1 MATFNI
7 TWSNAAYVSNTN
19 VTGQRIDYRQKSL
32 NGAYITTGFTPPN
45 DLAKTVTSA
54 SVTGLLT
61 NTVYQFRVAALCT
74 AGGPTFNSDGVRE
87 AIRFACVN
95 PTPSTTDT
103 TITVTLTGLPV
114 DITRVIFNI
123 GPGPIS
129 VLTSGG
135 SASYTFTGLTSSTSY
150 TITTEFAAIVNG
162 AEQVSTLSTCSITA
176 STAAPATCPAPTGLA
191 VTSALA

>member
-1 MATFNI
+1 MATFTI
-7 TWSNAAYVSNTN
+7 SWSNTAYTSNTN

-54 SVTGLLT
+54 SITGLLA
-61 NTVYQFRVAALCT
+61 NAVYQFRVAALCT

-87 AIRFACVN
+87 AIRFACVT
-95 PTPSTTDT
+95 PTSSNTDT
-103 TITVTLTGLPV
+103 SITVSLTGLPV

-123 GPGPIS
+123 GAGPVS

-135 SASYTFTGLTSSTSY
+135 GATYTFTGLTASTTY

-162 AEQVSTLSTCSITA
+162 AELVSTLGTCSITVA
-176 STAAPATCPAPTGLA
+176 TAAPATCPAPSGLTI
-191 VTSALA
+191 TSALA